1 MTLIGIEEVIARAE
15 DPGFQKHHGQVF
27 YQVFCL
33 ALQQIVTRDF
43 SAKGGGAAHWFLLCE
58 ASGGLNSNPFALLV
72 VNKCLVAKF
81 SIKIAK
87 NTLTIK
93 TCDLSKWRRKNLFH

>member
-43 SAKGGGAAHWFLLCE
+43 SAKGGG
-58 ASGGLNSNPFALLV
+58 GGGSLV
-72 VNKCLVAKF
+72 PVVWGLRWSEFESFCF
-81 SIKIAK
+81 
-87 NTLTIK
+87 TR
-93 TCDLSKWRRKNLFH
+93 C